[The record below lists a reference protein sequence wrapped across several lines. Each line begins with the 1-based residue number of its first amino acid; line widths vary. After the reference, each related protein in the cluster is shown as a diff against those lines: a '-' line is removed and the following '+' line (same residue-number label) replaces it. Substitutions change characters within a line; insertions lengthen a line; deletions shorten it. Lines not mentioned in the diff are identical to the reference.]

1 MKLAPASKRSSAP
14 GIPLALL
21 LLLAACGDG
30 DRPRTPTEPPF
41 VHPGPNPV
49 WEAISEEAAGAVVG
63 TLTWALDHAEAIES
77 LGDWNPATGS
87 WRVATTLPLGQPADL
102 AVQFRNREGAVRKHY
117 VGGTTAEIRV
127 TARVLGAS
135 SATDIDVTLDDLGA
149 DRSDALASW
158 SGSVRSGD
166 AVIPCSGS
174 ASRIWDCGG
183 PLRCLFGGMLIRF
196 EPGGGVG
203 LSFLGGF
210 AEGIYVFLGGTNH
223 FSIFLQPTADQE

>member
-1 MKLAPASKRSSAP
+1 MKLCPASKRSRAP

-21 LLLAACGDG
+21 LLFAACGDG

-63 TLTWALDHAEAIES
+63 TLTWALDHAGAIES

-135 SATDIDVTLDDLGA
+135 SATDIDAILYDLSGDRQRA
-149 DRSDALASW
+149 DW
-158 SGSVRSGD
+158 SGSIASGES
-166 AVIPCSGS
+166 VLPISGS
-174 ASRIWDCGG
+174 ADPLRICGG
-183 PLRCLFGGMLIRF
+183 PLRCLNGGMLVSFGTQNLLLRF
-196 EPGGGVG
+196 YGNVVVGVYNYLDG
-203 LSFLGGF
+203 FNEFSF
-210 AEGIYVFLGGTNH
+210 A
-223 FSIFLQPTADQE
+223 LQPLPAQG